1 MGGWYF
7 LIDNLSLKN
16 LNFFRCKKEK
26 KNSLYFCILKA
37 SKSNCLNTNFTELPR
52 LIFGPNSYF
61 CVEMVLLEL
70 KTASMSKFAESRKC
84 RNGMQTIILTFKD
97 VLKIHSILIFISYIF
112 MFTNLFS
119 LQYKEDHFVKFKTL
133 SQLSPLLLH
142 VSYYNFGIFWKVS
155 TFD

>member
-1 MGGWYF
+1 MDTKF
-7 LIDNLSLKN
+7 TFITLFCNKN
-16 LNFFRCKKEK
+16 
-26 KNSLYFCILKA
+26 
-37 SKSNCLNTNFTELPR
+37 T
-52 LIFGPNSYF
+52 
-61 CVEMVLLEL
+61 CVKYKQFPYMCV
-70 KTASMSKFAESRKC
+70 KYIYVV
-84 RNGMQTIILTFKD
+84 NGMQTIILTFKD

-142 VSYYNFGIFWKVS
+142 VSYYNFGIFGKVS